1 MTRRLV
7 VGLAVA
13 LVLVLVASFGCA
25 AVRGFDAALAEAE
38 CGGPR

>member
-7 VGLAVA
+7 VGLTVA
-13 LVLVLVASFGCA
+13 LALGCLGA
-25 AVRGFDAALAEAE
+25 LGCVAVRGLDTALAEAE